1 VEEPAARE
9 AVVAVLEIER
19 AVASN
24 RPAGWLP
31 SVVYASAGVPRRGE
45 VLLARTQMLEEAQL
59 LPVNDHLAPAQF
71 DELVLGQEAEE
82 SLLMPDE

>member
-1 VEEPAARE
+1 VAANQQGFSIEE
-9 AVVAVLEIER
+9 V
-19 AVASN
+19 
-24 RPAGWLP
+24 
-31 SVVYASAGVPRRGE
+31 
-45 VLLARTQMLEEAQL
+45 QL